1 MLHKQFKMFM
11 LLLAAALCFAG
22 CGANKEAALL
32 ESLNSQDAATITK
45 ALETA
50 STATL
55 AELTK
60 TSSSPG
66 GDFKYD
72 LTEDGSGIII
82 KSYTGTASTLIIP
95 DSIEGYPVVE
105 IGEAAAKE
113 SNIQVLII
121 PSTVRIIHYA
131 AFSESK
137 VISVVILP
145 DESGAGGLKKIGF
158 GAFSR
163 CKQLKTVSLP
173 DSIEKI
179 EDSAFSNCKQLKTV
193 SLPDSIEEIGDE
205 AFEDCSNLYRI
216 NIPANI
222 KFLGTSEKNMYFPA
236 SGEVF
241 TGCGE
246 LYELIIPE
254 NIQNITWITRKGYS
268 IGSFEGC
275 GKLPLATRKRLQEL
289 GYKGKF

>member
-11 LLLAAALCFAG
+11 LLLVTALCFAG

-158 GAFSR
+158 GAFS
-163 CKQLKTVSLP
+163 
-173 DSIEKI
+173 
-179 EDSAFSNCKQLKTV
+179 NCKQLKTV
-193 SLPDSIEEIGDE
+193 SLPNSIEEIGDE

-254 NIQNITWITRKGYS
+254 NIQNITWITRKGYNT
-268 IGSFEGC
+268 GSFEGC

>member
-32 ESLNSQDAATITK
+32 KSLNSQDSATITK

-55 AELTK
+55 DELTK
-60 TSSSPG
+60 TSGSPG
-66 GDFKYD
+66 GDFMYD

-82 KSYTGTASTLIIP
+82 KRYTGTAATLIIP

-105 IGEAAAKE
+105 IGEEAAEK

-121 PSTVRIIHYA
+121 PSTVRIIHHR
-131 AFSESK
+131 AFSSSK
-137 VISVVILP
+137 VVSVVILP
-145 DESGAGGLKKIGF
+145 DESGTGGLKKIE
-158 GAFSR
+158 
-163 CKQLKTVSLP
+163 P
-173 DSIEKI
+173 
-179 EDSAFSNCKQLKTV
+179 SAFSYCKQLKTV
-193 SLPDSIEEIGDE
+193 SLPDSIEEIE
-205 AFEDCSNLYRI
+205 NSAFLYCSNLYRI

-222 KFLGTSEKNMYFPA
+222 KFLGTSAKKEGWLWIREEDN
-236 SGEVF
+236 VF

-254 NIQNITWITRKGYS
+254 NIQNITWRDDKDSPYDDGFY
-268 IGSFEGC
+268 GC

>member
-11 LLLAAALCFAG
+11 LLLVTALCFAG
-22 CGANKEAALL
+22 CGANKGAALL
-32 ESLNSQDAATITK
+32 KSLNSQDAATITK

-60 TSSSPG
+60 TSGSPG

-105 IGEAAAKE
+105 IGKHAAAR

-121 PSTVRIIHYA
+121 PSTVKTIHDK
-131 AFSESK
+131 AFSESE
-137 VISVVILP
+137 VISVAILP

-158 GAFSR
+158 GTFSR

-179 EDSAFSNCKQLKTV
+179 EGHAFSYCEQLKTV
-193 SLPDSIEEIGDE
+193 SLPDSIEEIEDR
-205 AFEDCSNLYRI
+205 AFNSCYNLYRI

-222 KFLGTSEKNMYFPA
+222 KFLGTSVQEGWYPTT
-236 SGEVF
+236 GEVF

-254 NIQNITWITRKGYS
+254 NIQNITWITYNT
-268 IGSFEGC
+268 GSFEGC

>member
-1 MLHKQFKMFM
+1 MLHKQFKMFT
-11 LLLAAALCFAG
+11 LLLTAALCFAG
-22 CGANKEAALL
+22 CGANKGAGLL
-32 ESLNSQDAATITK
+32 KSLNSQDAATITK

-50 STATL
+50 NTATL

-66 GDFKYD
+66 GDFMYD

-105 IGEAAAKE
+105 IGKSAAEE

-121 PSTVRIIHYA
+121 PSTVRIIHSF
-131 AFSESK
+131 AFSKSE
-137 VISVVILP
+137 VISVAILP

-179 EDSAFSNCKQLKTV
+179 EDSAFSYCEQLKTV
-193 SLPDSIEEIGDE
+193 SLPDSIKEIESD
-205 AFEDCSNLYRI
+205 AFRFCKSLYRI

-222 KFLGTSEKNMYFPA
+222 KVFGKGSPGSGGGVFLGCS
-236 SGEVF
+236 
-241 TGCGE
+241 E

-254 NIQNITWITRKGYS
+254 NIQNITWAREDDSYKE
-268 IGSFEGC
+268 SFYGC

>member
-1 MLHKQFKMFM
+1 MLHKQFKMFI

-32 ESLNSQDAATITK
+32 KSLNSQDAARITK

-66 GDFKYD
+66 GDFMYD

-82 KSYTGTASTLIIP
+82 KSYTGTAATLIIP
-95 DSIEGYPVVE
+95 DSIEGHPVVE
-105 IGEAAAKE
+105 IGKNAAE
-113 SNIQVLII
+113 RSNIQVLII
-121 PSTVRIIHYA
+121 PSTVRIIHSF
-131 AFSESK
+131 AFSESE

-145 DESGAGGLKKIGF
+145 DESGAGGLKKIG
-158 GAFSR
+158 S
-163 CKQLKTVSLP
+163 
-173 DSIEKI
+173 
-179 EDSAFSNCKQLKTV
+179 SAFYYCKQLKTV
-193 SLPDSIEEIGDE
+193 SLPDSIEEIEDY
-205 AFEDCSNLYRI
+205 AFGSCSNLYRI

-222 KFLGTSEKNMYFPA
+222 KFLGTSVKEGWLPA

-254 NIQNITWITRKGYS
+254 NIQNITWITWPDYS
-268 IGSFEGC
+268 IGSFAGC

>member
-1 MLHKQFKMFM
+1 MLHKQFKMFT
-11 LLLAAALCFAG
+11 LLLAAALCFSG

-32 ESLNSQDAATITK
+32 KSLNSQDAATITK

-60 TSSSPG
+60 TSGSPG

-105 IGEAAAKE
+105 IGKHAAAR

-121 PSTVRIIHYA
+121 PATVKIIHSS
-131 AFSESK
+131 AFSESE
-137 VISVVILP
+137 VISVAILP
-145 DESGAGGLKKIGF
+145 DESGAGGLKKMG
-158 GAFSR
+158 S
-163 CKQLKTVSLP
+163 
-173 DSIEKI
+173 
-179 EDSAFSNCKQLKTV
+179 SAFYYCKQLKTV
-193 SLPDSIEEIGDE
+193 SLPDSIEEIGDY
-205 AFEDCSNLYRI
+205 AFNDCSNLYRI

-222 KFLGTSEKNMYFPA
+222 KFLGTSVKEGWPPA
-236 SGEVF
+236 SGRVF
-241 TGCGE
+241 TGCVE

-254 NIQNITWITRKGYS
+254 NIQNITWITYD